1 MASAKQKRKKFIR
14 PVSGKARVVKA
25 RKKTSK
31 LTCFVC
37 NSLLHG
43 VPHGK
48 TKAQIA
54 RLSKSEKKPSALF
67 GGILCTACRRQVM
80 DEAALVNQEAKG
92 IQQVD
97 LSLQKFVQQAVER
110 IQ

>member
-14 PVSGKARVVKA
+14 SISGKARVVKA

-31 LTCFVC
+31 RTCIIC
-37 NSLLHG
+37 KSLLHG

-54 RLSKSEKKPSALF
+54 RLSKSEKKPSVLF

-80 DEAALVNQEAKG
+80 DEAVLVNQEAKG

-97 LSLQKFVQQAVER
+97 LSLQKFVQQALECM
-110 IQ
+110 Q